1 VALPQA
7 RGVGSQ
13 AMKVGKE
20 RKDRFCAALVG
31 GASPALAAQAVG
43 ISRGT
48 AYAWKASDA
57 AFAAQWDEACAHK
70 IENVETQLYR
80 MAMEKDLGAVIFFLK
95 SHRPEIYNKRQLIGI
110 GGDADSPPINVVN
123 HDSDERVFFYLPKN
137 FRDEPE
143 VLPNESTTIEGERD
157 ADDEAAA

>member
-1 VALPQA
+1 
-7 RGVGSQ
+7 
-13 AMKVGKE
+13 MKVSRE
-20 RKDRFCAALVG
+20 RKEKFCAALVG

-43 ISRGT
+43 ITRGT
-48 AYAWKASDA
+48 SYAWRASDPV
-57 AFAAQWDEACAHK
+57 FAAAWEEARAHQ

-95 SHRPEIYNKRQLIGI
+95 SHKPEIYNRRQLIGI
-110 GGDADSPPINVVN
+110 GGDGDSPPISVVQ

-143 VLPNESTTIEGERD
+143 VLPDEPNTIEGERD
-157 ADDEAAA
+157 EDAA